1 MSSKPFIAD
10 CSITASWFF
19 NDERDEYSDF
29 TLDYCYKFR
38 AVVPFLWK
46 FEVTNTI
53 LIAAKRARIT
63 SAKIIK
69 TIDFLNSLPI
79 NISNFDF
86 PMYEIMNTARANNLT
101 SYDATYLLTAMHE
114 RLPITTNDKALIK
127 ACHNN
132 GVLLLK
138 ENLS

>member
-19 NDERDEYSDF
+19 NDERDEYSNF

-38 AVVPFLWK
+38 AVVPLLWK

-69 TIDFLNSLPI
+69 TIDCLNSLPI

-101 SYDATYLLTAMHE
+101 SYYATYLLTAMHE
-114 RLPITTNDKALIK
+114 WLPVATN
-127 ACHNN
+127 
-132 GVLLLK
+132 
-138 ENLS
+138 

>member
-1 MSSKPFIAD
+1 VNSFIAD

-29 TLDYCYKFR
+29 TLDYCCKFR
-38 AVVPFLWK
+38 AVAPLLWK

-53 LIAAKRARIT
+53 LIAEKRTRIT

-69 TIDFLNSLPI
+69 IIDFLNSLPI
-79 NISNFDF
+79 DISNFDF
-86 PMYEIMNTARANNLT
+86 PMYEIMNTARVNNLT

-114 RLPITTNDKALIK
+114 GLPIATKDKALIK

-132 GVLLLK
+132 GVPLLK